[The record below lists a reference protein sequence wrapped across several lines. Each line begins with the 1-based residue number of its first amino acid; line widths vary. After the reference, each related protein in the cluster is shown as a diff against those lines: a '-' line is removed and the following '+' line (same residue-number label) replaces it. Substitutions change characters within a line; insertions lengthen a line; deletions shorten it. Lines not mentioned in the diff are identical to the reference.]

1 MSEDESSESSGRNLT
16 RQELAE
22 LEETLGVGHDLMSE
36 LL

>member
-22 LEETLGVGHDLMSE
+22 LEETLGVRHGLMSE